1 MPLGFLEYCFLGC
14 SSGNAATMVWG
25 SPSPMAGPQVSVPI
39 HSLAF
44 KSPQPGCQA
53 LEMIRALQWSALPLA
68 FNLPS

>member
-25 SPSPMAGPQVSVPI
+25 SLSPMAGPQVSVPI
-39 HSLAF
+39 HRPAF
-44 KSPQPGCQA
+44 KLPQP